1 MAGAAREFIVAK
13 GGQNMAL
20 NVVAFNGS
28 PRKNGNTSR
37 LIRIVFSVLEA
48 EGISAKEVQVGN
60 HKIRGCV
67 ACGQCREKNL
77 GRCAFDDDPMNEWI
91 EVMKEADG
99 IILASP
105 AYFANVT
112 TEMKALIDRAG
123 FSSMRFLRRK
133 VGAPVVVARRGGAMQ
148 VYNAL
153 MTFFGI
159 TQMVVPGSSYWNM
172 GYGLLPGDV
181 EKDAEAADTMTNL
194 GSNMAWVLKKL
205 HA

>member
-1 MAGAAREFIVAK
+1 MGTLSVI
-13 GGQNMAL
+13 
-20 NVVAFNGS
+20 AFNGS
-28 PRKNGNTSR
+28 PRKKGNTSR
-37 LIRIVFSVLEA
+37 LIDIVFSVLET
-48 EGISAKEVQVGN
+48 EGISTREVQIGGN
-60 HKIRGCV
+60 KIRGCV
-67 ACGQCREKNL
+67 ACMQCRTKNL
-77 GRCAFDDDPMNEWI
+77 ARCAFDDDPMNEWI
-91 EVMKEADG
+91 EIMKSADG

-123 FSSMRFLRRK
+123 YTCRQLLRRK

-159 TQMVVPGSSYWNM
+159 NQMVVPGSSYWNM
-172 GYGLLPGDV
+172 GYGLQPGDV
-181 EKDAEAADTMTNL
+181 DNDAEAAETMKNL
-194 GSNMAWVLKKL
+194 GANMAWVLKKL